1 MNYQYKELL
10 LATDNKKVMNEI
22 PLYRE
27 LLINSDNDGILK
39 ELLAQRKNYNCF
51 WGSEYIIMNE
61 KSFIE
66 NHSEQIMEMMIKSRV
81 ISELP

>member
-1 MNYQYKELL
+1 
-10 LATDNKKVMNEI
+10 MNEI

-39 ELLAQRKNYNCF
+39 DLLNQRKSYNYF

-66 NHSEQIMEMMIKSRV
+66 NNSEQIIEVMIKSRI
-81 ISELP
+81 ISGLV